1 MRAHRPPGLG
11 ASLRSRSGRVARFA
25 VASCAAVA
33 SACALAWPTQPIRL
47 VVPYGPGTGVDIL
60 ARQFAARR
68 PAALGQPVVVENVP
82 GAAGTIGSENVA
94 RAAPDGHTLLV
105 QSLSFAMGRSLYKN
119 VRYDPIADFAP
130 ISLVAWSSYV
140 LVVPATASSR
150 TLGDLLAA
158 AAAAPGRLTY
168 ATPGVGT
175 AHHVATELILQKAN
189 VTMLHVPFKTS
200 GAAVNDIL
208 AGRVDAMF
216 VPVGVALPHV
226 QSGTVLAL
234 ATGSPK
240 RLPQLPQ
247 VPTLAESG
255 LDVGNLD
262 LWYGVLAPKGTP
274 AAVIDRLNRE
284 LARIAAA
291 PGFAAA
297 LEAQGIVPAT
307 STPAAFGRLLVEER
321 ARWSAVVERAGIT
334 GE

>member
-1 MRAHRPPGLG
+1 MSARHPQERG
-11 ASLRSRSGRVARFA
+11 ASLRVWPARVARFA
-25 VASCAAVA
+25 IAMGAAVA
-33 SACALAWPTQPIRL
+33 GAGALAWPTQPIRL

-60 ARQFAARR
+60 ARQFATQL

-94 RAAPDGHTLLV
+94 RADPDGHTLLV

-119 VRYDPIADFAP
+119 LRYDPIADFAP
-130 ISLVAWSSYV
+130 VSLVAWSSYV
-140 LVVPATASSR
+140 LVVPAGASSR

-200 GAAVNDIL
+200 GAAVTDLL

-216 VPVGVALPHV
+216 VPVGVALPHI
-226 QSGTVLAL
+226 QSGKVVAL

-274 AAVIDRLNRE
+274 AAVIERLNHE
-284 LARIAAA
+284 VARIAAK
-291 PGFAAA
+291 PGVAAT

-307 STPAAFGRLLVEER
+307 STPAAFGRLLVEEN
-321 ARWSAVVERAGIT
+321 ARWAAVAERAGIT